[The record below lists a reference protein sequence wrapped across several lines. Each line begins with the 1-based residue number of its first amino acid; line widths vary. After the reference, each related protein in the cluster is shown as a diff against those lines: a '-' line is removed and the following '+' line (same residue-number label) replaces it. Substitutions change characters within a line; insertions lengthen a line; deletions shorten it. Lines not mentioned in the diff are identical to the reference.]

1 MKESLH
7 YCSPA
12 HGGWGPIRMTQLV
25 PESQLLFCCPSACFR
40 HGALGAFQHG
50 YKNRMAYLYLTR
62 EDIIR
67 GYDDI
72 LLEGAEEYLC
82 RLEGRLKVLFLFVSC
97 LDDFIGTD
105 LEAILAELSE
115 RHPEIMF
122 RACHM
127 NPIAADTK
135 LPPLVTAYQSMMSLL
150 PTAATKRRAVGLFG
164 TNVKLPVSSD
174 LRILLNRIGEE
185 LMELPDME
193 DFAAF
198 QRLGSVRAAI
208 ITEPYAK
215 PGASRLAE
223 RNRIPALFQPV
234 SYSLSEIKQ
243 NYEALGQALG
253 HDFSGELIDWEGK
266 AEAEIAKTREALG
279 GLPLLISDSA
289 VRRPFAL
296 AEALHAY
303 GFCVR
308 EVSLSKLLPIEREAK
323 TRLTECLPSLRIR
336 EALAP
341 ERTLDYTQQER
352 SDTLAIG
359 SEVAYYAGSRHLLDL
374 ASDEGMYGYD
384 GLIRLMRGL
393 RESAA
398 EEADLRASIE
408 AYGGIV

>member
-208 ITEPYAK
+208 IT
-215 PGASRLAE
+215 
-223 RNRIPALFQPV
+223 
-234 SYSLSEIKQ
+234 
-243 NYEALGQALG
+243 
-253 HDFSGELIDWEGK
+253 
-266 AEAEIAKTREALG
+266 
-279 GLPLLISDSA
+279 
-289 VRRPFAL
+289 
-296 AEALHAY
+296 
-303 GFCVR
+303 
-308 EVSLSKLLPIEREAK
+308 
-323 TRLTECLPSLRIR
+323 
-336 EALAP
+336 
-341 ERTLDYTQQER
+341 
-352 SDTLAIG
+352 
-359 SEVAYYAGSRHLLDL
+359 
-374 ASDEGMYGYD
+374 
-384 GLIRLMRGL
+384 
-393 RESAA
+393 
-398 EEADLRASIE
+398 
-408 AYGGIV
+408 